1 MHAVLYPG
9 VSQINSV
16 IVITFAL
23 FFKKIIV
30 YLDDEKQFS
39 ISVLCLALLR
49 NLHFLLFPFFI
60 YFAFIWRVATHRSP
74 AGIPQV
80 HIKQVISIADE
91 PLNAEHLI

>member
-1 MHAVLYPG
+1 MLSYIRVYRRLILLSLSRLRY
-9 VSQINSV
+9 S
-16 IVITFAL
+16 L
-23 FFKKIIV
+23 KKIIV